1 MKRIMIDPSTKPDR
15 QLRITDMHAAFNA
28 DWLLSARGLP
38 MTSVAAR
45 RSGILDRL
53 RLSRHGSG
61 TWQAIHDRL
70 RGDLRELLGGR
81 LSKDFEAHPQTSEAW
96 IRIAMIQLMTRHL
109 AALAT

>member
-1 MKRIMIDPSTKPDR
+1 MMKRIMIDPSTKPDR

-53 RLSRHGSG
+53 RLLPGM
-61 TWQAIHDRL
+61 AAA
-70 RGDLRELLGGR
+70 RGKPFTTVCGVTCANSL
-81 LSKDFEAHPQTSEAW
+81 EAG
-96 IRIAMIQLMTRHL
+96 
-109 AALAT
+109 